1 MLFGYRKKK
10 SNCCTVQFEEVKEEK
25 DKKSSCCDI
34 KIEEVK
40 EDDKAKKSNSG
51 CCGD

>member
-1 MLFGYRKKK
+1 MGLFGKSKK
-10 SNCCTVQFEEVKEEK
+10 SSCCAVQFEEVKEDK

-34 KIEEVK
+34 KIEELK
-40 EDDKAKKSNSG
+40 EDDKYENSDSG